1 MGAAKAIKQIMLE
14 RGISVKTL
22 AEKLGIQPQSM
33 STKLYRDSFSYAEV
47 EKIADLL
54 QCDVR
59 IVTRDTRKEF

>member
-1 MGAAKAIKQIMLE
+1 MGAAKALKQIMLE

-22 AEKLGIQPQSM
+22 ADMLGIQAQSM

-59 IVTRDTRKEF
+59 IITRDPRKEF